1 MSTIKVSKYRARAAP
16 RIRQR
21 VHVRPGPEHDRGVRR
36 ERSSDGADKGGADL
50 PLVVDLDGT
59 LIYSDLLWESIL
71 LFLKKNFLQAW
82 RLPLWLLQGKVAFK
96 DKLAAAIEFDPATL
110 PYDQALL
117 AEIRAQREQG
127 RATILA
133 TGSHRRMADA
143 VATHLQLFD
152 GVHATENARNLTSH
166 DKAEELVGRYGAKGF
181 DYIGNARVDVPV
193 WHHCRVAYSVT
204 RKPFHLGEGRFTERI
219 GSARIRWGRPL
230 LKAMRP
236 RQWLK
241 NMLVFV
247 PMLAGHAI
255 NATTFV
261 QSLMAFVAFSLCASS
276 AYLLNDALDAH
287 DDRLHPTKRFRP
299 IANGNLP
306 LPVALGASVLL
317 AAVALALSGAFDVLL
332 LGAVAMYFLAT
343 LSYSMYLKRL
353 MMFDIVVLAILYSM
367 RILGGSAATH
377 IEPSFWLLGF
387 SFFVFL
393 SLASLKRHSEL
404 INMARAGKEK
414 TRGRGYNV
422 EDRMPIGMMGVN
434 SAMMS
439 VVVLMVYFNSSNV
452 VQLYKTPVLLLG
464 VVPLLVLWLGRLWM
478 LSFRG
483 EVNEDPVY
491 YVSKDPTSLVVAA
504 SCVVLAILASI

>member
-1 MSTIKVSKYRARAAP
+1 MSTIKVSKYRPGRPRESDNGFTAVLDPNATLAPAAND
-16 RIRQR
+16 
-21 VHVRPGPEHDRGVRR
+21 H
-36 ERSSDGADKGGADL
+36 GGRADL

-59 LIYSDLLWESIL
+59 LIYSDLLWEAVL
-71 LFLKKNFLQAW
+71 LFLKKNLLQAW

-96 DKLAAAIEFDPATL
+96 EKLAAAIEVDPATL

-117 AEIRAQREQG
+117 AEIRIQREQG
-127 RATILA
+127 RRMILA

-143 VATHLQLFD
+143 VASHLQLFD
-152 GVHATENARNLTSH
+152 SVHATENARNLTSH
-166 DKAEELVGRYGAKGF
+166 DKASELVERYGAKGF
-181 DYIGNARVDVPV
+181 DYIGNARADVPV
-193 WHHCRVAYSVT
+193 WHHCRTAYSVT
-204 RKPFHLGEGRFTERI
+204 RKPFQLGEGRVTEQI
-219 GSARIRWGRPL
+219 GDERTRWGRPL

-255 NATTFV
+255 NATTFI

-287 DDRLHPTKRFRP
+287 DDRLHPTKRLRP
-299 IANGNLP
+299 IAAGTLP
-306 LPVALGASVLL
+306 LQAAIAASVLL
-317 AAVALALSGAFDVLL
+317 AAVALALSAAFDVLL
-332 LGAVAMYFLAT
+332 LIAVALYFLAT

-404 INMARAGKEK
+404 INMARAGTEK

-422 EDRMPIGMMGVN
+422 DDRLPIGMMGMN
-434 SAMMS
+434 SALMS
-439 VVVLMVYFNSSNV
+439 VVILMVYFNSSNV
-452 VQLYKTPVLLLG
+452 VQLYRTPVLLLG
-464 VVPLLVLWLGRLWM
+464 LVPLLVVWLGRLWL

-483 EVNEDPVY
+483 QVNEDPVY

-504 SCVVLAILASI
+504 CCVALAILASI

>member
-1 MSTIKVSKYRARAAP
+1 
-16 RIRQR
+16 
-21 VHVRPGPEHDRGVRR
+21 
-36 ERSSDGADKGGADL
+36 
-50 PLVVDLDGT
+50 
-59 LIYSDLLWESIL
+59 
-71 LFLKKNFLQAW
+71 
-82 RLPLWLLQGKVAFK
+82 
-96 DKLAAAIEFDPATL
+96 
-110 PYDQALL
+110 
-117 AEIRAQREQG
+117 
-127 RATILA
+127 
-133 TGSHRRMADA
+133 
-143 VATHLQLFD
+143 
-152 GVHATENARNLTSH
+152 
-166 DKAEELVGRYGAKGF
+166 
-181 DYIGNARVDVPV
+181 
-193 WHHCRVAYSVT
+193 
-204 RKPFHLGEGRFTERI
+204 
-219 GSARIRWGRPL
+219 
-230 LKAMRP
+230 
-236 RQWLK
+236 
-241 NMLVFV
+241 MLVFV

-299 IANGNLP
+299 IATGTLP

-317 AAVALALSGAFDVLL
+317 AAAALALSGAFDVLL
-332 LGAVAMYFLAT
+332 LGAVAVYFLAT

-422 EDRMPIGMMGVN
+422 DDRMPIGMMGVN

-452 VQLYKTPVLLLG
+452 VQLYRTPVLLLG